1 VTPVLELSA
10 VIKDYRGLRPLRIDH
25 LAIEPGEQLAVLGF
39 DRPSA
44 EVLINLITGTTLPD
58 RGDIRVFG
66 QSTAAIRD
74 SAEWMAIVDRFGL
87 VTERAVLLD
96 VLSVVQN
103 LAVPFSLDIEPP
115 GDDVRSRAVALALE
129 VGLDEAVW
137 DRRVADLDATSRARV
152 RLGRAL
158 ALDPSVVLFE
168 HPSASIPRAEIGVL
182 GRGMRAVV
190 ERRGVAAVTLT
201 ADRDFAAAV
210 AGRVLTLDPSTG
222 RLTRSGGGW
231 LTHLA
236 GSLGRR

>member
-1 VTPVLELSA
+1 VTPVLELSG

-44 EVLINLITGTTLPD
+44 EVLINLITGATLPD

-66 QSTAAIRD
+66 RSTAAIQD
-74 SAEWMAIVDRFGL
+74 SAEWMAFVDRFGL

-137 DRRVADLDATSRARV
+137 DSRVAELDVISRARI

-158 ALDPSVVLFE
+158 ALDPAVVLFE
-168 HPSASIPRAEIGVL
+168 HPSAGVPRAEIGAL

-210 AGRVLTLDPSTG
+210 AKRVLALDPSTG
-222 RLTRSGGGW
+222 HLAESGGGW
-231 LTHLA
+231 LTRL
-236 GSLGRR
+236 RRR

>member
-10 VIKDYRGLRPLRIDH
+10 VVKDYRGLRPLRIDR
-25 LAIEPGEQLAVLGF
+25 LAIEPGEQLAVLGI

-44 EVLINLITGTTLPD
+44 EVLINLVTGATLPD

-66 QSTAAIRD
+66 RSTAAIQD
-74 SAEWMAIVDRFGL
+74 STEWMAFVDRFGL

-115 GDDVRSRAVALALE
+115 GGDLRARAVALALE
-129 VGLDEAVW
+129 VGLDEVVW
-137 DRRVADLDATSRARV
+137 DRRVADLDATSRAKI

-168 HPSASIPRAEIGVL
+168 HPSAGVPRAEIGAL
-182 GRGMRAVV
+182 GRHMRAVV

-201 ADRDFAAAV
+201 ADGDFAAAI
-210 AGRVLTLDPSTG
+210 AERVLTLDPSTG
-222 RLTRSGGGW
+222 RLAEPGRGW
-231 LTHLA
+231 LTRL
-236 GSLGRR
+236 RRG

>member
-1 VTPVLELSA
+1 VTPALELSA
-10 VIKDYRGLRPLRIDH
+10 VIKDYRGLRPLRINH
-25 LAIEPGEQLAVLGF
+25 LAIEPGEQLAVLGI

-66 QSTAAIRD
+66 RSTAAIQD
-74 SAEWMAIVDRFGL
+74 STDWMAFVDRFGL

-137 DRRVADLDATSRARV
+137 DRRVADLDATSRAKI

-168 HPSASIPRAEIGVL
+168 HPSVSVPRPEIGSL
-182 GRGMRAVV
+182 ARSMRAAV
-190 ERRGVAAVTLT
+190 EGRGVAAVTLT
-201 ADRDFAAAV
+201 ADGDFAAAV
-210 AGRVLTLDPSTG
+210 AERVLALDPATG
-222 RLTRSGGGW
+222 HLAESGGGW
-231 LTHLA
+231 LTRL
-236 GSLGRR
+236 RRR

>member
-1 VTPVLELSA
+1 MTPVLELSA
-10 VIKDYRGLRPLRIDH
+10 VIKDYRGLRPLRIDY

-58 RGDIRVFG
+58 RGDIRAFG

-74 SAEWMAIVDRFGL
+74 SADWMAFVDRFGL

-129 VGLDEAVW
+129 VGLDEPVW
-137 DRRVADLDATSRARV
+137 DRRVGDLDATSRARV

-158 ALDPSVVLFE
+158 ALDPAVVLFE
-168 HPSASIPRAEIGVL
+168 HPSATIPRAEIGAL

-210 AGRVLTLDPSTG
+210 AGRVMALDPSTG
-222 RLTRSGGGW
+222 RLARAGGGW
-231 LTHLA
+231 LTR
-236 GSLGRR
+236 LGRR

>member
-10 VIKDYRGLRPLRIDH
+10 VIKDYRGLRPLRIDY

-58 RGDIRVFG
+58 RGDIRAFG

-74 SAEWMAIVDRFGL
+74 SAEWMAFVDRFGL

-96 VLSVVQN
+96 ALSVVQN

-168 HPSASIPRAEIGVL
+168 HPSATIPRAEIGAL

-210 AGRVLTLDPSTG
+210 AGRVMALDPSTG
-222 RLTRSGGGW
+222 RLARSGGGW
-231 LTHLA
+231 LTR
-236 GSLGRR
+236 LGRR